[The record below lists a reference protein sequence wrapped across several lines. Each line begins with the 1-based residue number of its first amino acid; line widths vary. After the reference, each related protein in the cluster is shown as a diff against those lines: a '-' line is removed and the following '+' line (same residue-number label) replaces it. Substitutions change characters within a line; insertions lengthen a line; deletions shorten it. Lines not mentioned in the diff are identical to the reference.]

1 MSSKKCGVCNVVG
14 HNVRGCAD
22 PEAANMLAELMGEPN
37 MQQAIGLCRI
47 MSMKHVSFALCH
59 GFRVAVSGGR
69 NKLIEQITNKFSS
82 PLQPVTRA
90 SLFRVE
96 RAMTQAELAVMSSE
110 NTNLYNVLWN
120 QLNDAR
126 ETDDYM
132 VNYVSFHEDHEF
144 HGCERSIPLEH
155 TNVIRVANQI
165 LSKISSQYLLERAIV
180 TNLDANH
187 YFNGRISARAWLE
200 SEIIMV
206 AMTDR
211 LSFTATAIKY
221 IVAVIRMQNCKRER
235 LYLNRVMHVPVQKD
249 VMKVLKTKISCRA
262 RAKKTDPVVE
272 CGICFDEFKSSLIV
286 RAGCDHAFCTGCISK
301 WAKERGIK
309 TFIQCPCCRAE
320 IDTLTVGTKAD
331 MKKMKTG
338 LAPCSL

>member
-1 MSSKKCGVCNVVG
+1 MMG

-22 PEAANMLAELMGEPN
+22 QGAANILAELMSETN
-37 MQQAIGLCRI
+37 MHQAICLCRI

-59 GFRVAVSGGR
+59 GFKVAASGGR
-69 NKLIEQITNKFSS
+69 NKLIEQITNKFSA
-82 PLQPVTRA
+82 PLQPVTHT
-90 SLFRVE
+90 SLLRVE
-96 RAMTQAELAVMSSE
+96 RAMTRTELDTMSSE

-132 VNYVSFHEDHEF
+132 VNYVCFGADHELY
-144 HGCERSIPLEH
+144 GCERSIPLEH
-155 TNVIRVANQI
+155 SYVIRVANQI
-165 LSKISSQYLLERAIV
+165 LSNISSQYLTERAMV
-180 TNLDANH
+180 LNLDANH
-187 YFNGRISARAWLE
+187 YYNVRVSARAWLE
-200 SEIIMV
+200 SEIITI
-206 AMTDR
+206 AIADR
-211 LSFTATAIKY
+211 LSFTTIAIKY
-221 IVAVIRMQNCKRER
+221 IIAVIRMQNCKRER
-235 LYLNRVMHVPVQKD
+235 TYLNRAMYAREPAEKD
-249 VMKVLKTKISCRA
+249 VMKVLKTKVSCRA

-286 RAGCDHAFCTGCISK
+286 RAGCSHAFCTGCISK

-320 IDTLTVGTKAD
+320 IDTLTVGTKAE
-331 MKKMKTG
+331 MKKVMTG